1 LLESIVQ
8 QAKTQQKYLK
18 FTLIAP
24 GDVPTIL
31 WFIKS
36 HGHAFKSIRM
46 TIVRAVNGGVRD
58 PST

>member
-1 LLESIVQ
+1 VQ

-36 HGHAFKSIRM
+36 HGHAFNSIRTM
-46 TIVRAVNGGVRD
+46 AGVRV